1 MIHPT
6 RLIPARLFSLICLL
20 ILAGLTTPHAD
31 AQSRTRTDQFTKDT
45 ITQTQ
50 AILRSVT
57 DTDSLKEAIT
67 RAYRLG
73 DYVSAHAGP
82 RQLDAMVRSEAVI
95 GVLEMVNMS
104 GHHDPGAVIG
114 ALAKS
119 PGFLQELGLLVD
131 EQDNKE
137 ALVRLAMMLMNQ
149 RQAQVD
155 AYPALAA
162 AICVVH
168 DLPDGSKYTVRV
180 NENTPKGA
188 DPIDIF
194 DFFVNNAQTMYIPPD
209 RLPASSLVFVVDVS
223 ESIDQL
229 QWAHNT
235 YRSSPGIGQRFFEI
249 MYDEEHYRSGKK
261 KRVTAAGNYSLEQIK
276 KYGGV
281 CADQAYYAMSVAKA
295 CGIPSGYVVAKGADV
310 SHAWV
315 GFLEMRGR
323 RAAWN
328 FDAGRY
334 PEYQNLRGNIRDPQT
349 GSKISDGRLGI
360 LGTAANATPQQV
372 HHVQA
377 AQRVVNRMNAGF
389 WRPPASMELS
399 TKGNLRKAR
408 TDSIK
413 DRLALL
419 RQTLGKCAG
428 VPGAWD
434 EVVEIAASGEMAQK
448 DMDVWARAA
457 LQLAGKAH
465 QDFSFD
471 FLVDLIL
478 TVKDPQEQHQMWEW
492 AFGQFRARPDLA
504 AAVRFEQG
512 KLWEKNNNPEYAWIA
527 YQDVLDN
534 FLNDGPMMDE
544 ALSAM
549 GKMLTKNG
557 KRDAYLGLL
566 EETAR
571 KVRRPD
577 DMATNFAKQS
587 NYYKVHW
594 RLVKELEYHGRDGDA
609 KRIRDM
615 IKMPASD

>member
-1 MIHPT
+1 MTRMISS
-6 RLIPARLFSLICLL
+6 RLFLL
-20 ILAGLTTPHAD
+20 LAYSVIFLGFVSTHAN
-31 AQSRTRTDQFTKDT
+31 AQSRKRTDQFIKDT
-45 ITQTQ
+45 IAQTD
-50 AILRSVT
+50 AILSSVA
-57 DTDSLKEAIT
+57 DIKSLKDAISQ
-67 RAYRLG
+67 AYRLG
-73 DYVSAHAGP
+73 DYVSAHAGA
-82 RQLDAMVRSEAVI
+82 RQLDAMVRSESVI
-95 GVLEMVNMS
+95 SILELVHAS
-104 GHHDPGAVIG
+104 GHHNPEAVVS
-114 ALAKS
+114 AFAKS
-119 PGFLQELGLLVD
+119 PAFLQELGLLVD
-131 EQDNKE
+131 QQDNTR
-137 ALVRLAMMLMNQ
+137 AVVRVAMELMTQ
-149 RQAQVD
+149 RGDQVR
-155 AYPALAA
+155 AFPALAA

-168 DLPDGSKYTVRV
+168 DRPDDGSKYTMRI

-194 DFFVNNAQTMYIPPD
+194 DFFVNNAHTMYIPSND
-209 RLPASSLVFVVDVS
+209 LPASLLVFVVDVT

-229 QWAHNT
+229 QWAHNS
-235 YRSSPGIGQRFFEI
+235 YRTNPGIGQRFFEI
-249 MYDEEHYRSGKK
+249 MYDEEHYRSGKP
-261 KRVTAAGNYSLEQIK
+261 KRVTEVGNYSLEQIK

-315 GFLEMRGR
+315 GFLEIRGR
-323 RAAWN
+323 RAHWN

-349 GSKISDGRLGI
+349 GSQISDGRLGI
-360 LGTAANATPQQV
+360 MDAAISATAQQV

-377 AQRVVNRMNAGF
+377 VRRVVDRMNSGF
-389 WRPPASMELS
+389 WKPPASMELD
-399 TKGNLRKAR
+399 TKGNARKPR
-408 TDSIK
+408 TDSVE
-413 DRLALL
+413 DRLAFL
-419 RQTLGKCAG
+419 RQMLNKCPG

-434 EVVEIAASGEMAQK
+434 EVTQIAASGKMSQK

-457 LQLAGKAH
+457 LQMAGRTH

-471 FLVDLIL
+471 FLVDLIS
-478 TVKDPQEQHQMWEW
+478 TVKDAGEQHQMWEW

-512 KLWEKNNNPEYAWIA
+512 ELWNANGKPEMAWIA

-534 FLNDGPMMDE
+534 FLNDGPMADD

-549 GKMLTKNG
+549 GKMLAANG
-557 KRDAYLGLL
+557 KRDAYLRLL

-594 RLVKELEYHGRDGDA
+594 RLVKELEHHNRRDDA